1 MTTKEDSTPRP
12 TFWEKT
18 KGALSR
24 WEYWAGAFSIIV
36 TIAIS
41 VLIIVNLEFVQA
53 LEGYGYLG
61 GFLIS
66 LIGGALVIIPVPM
79 IPVQFALGGVLAPWI
94 GPPILGP
101 FWTGLVCA
109 AGETAGAATI
119 YLTGRGAGIP
129 MARAQEGWRQRTYN
143 WLTRMVHKRGGLTL
157 FALSAIMNPFYYPI
171 SLVYGATR
179 FGLQRYS
186 AIAFL
191 GKLVKCNLVAY
202 AGYFG
207 LRGIFNALGIP
218 V

>member
-1 MTTKEDSTPRP
+1 MAKPDGNAGNSAQTKSA
-12 TFWEKT
+12 F
-18 KGALSR
+18 LR
-24 WEYWAGAFSIIV
+24 WEYWVGALSIIL
-36 TIAIS
+36 TIALS
-41 VLIIVNLEFVQA
+41 VLIVLHLDFIQE

-66 LIGGALVIIPVPM
+66 MVGGALVVIPVPM
-79 IPVQFALGGVLAPWI
+79 IPMQFALGGVLAPWI
-94 GPPILGP
+94 GPPLLGP

-109 AGETAGAATI
+109 AGETAGAATV
-119 YLTGRGAGIP
+119 YLTGRGAGTP
-129 MARAQEGWRQRTYN
+129 MAHVQEGWRQRTYN
-143 WLTRMVHKRGGLTL
+143 WLMRMVKRRGSLTL

-179 FGLQRYS
+179 FGLQRYA

-191 GKLVKCNLVAY
+191 GKLVKCNFVAY

-207 LRGIFNALGIP
+207 LRGIFHALGIP